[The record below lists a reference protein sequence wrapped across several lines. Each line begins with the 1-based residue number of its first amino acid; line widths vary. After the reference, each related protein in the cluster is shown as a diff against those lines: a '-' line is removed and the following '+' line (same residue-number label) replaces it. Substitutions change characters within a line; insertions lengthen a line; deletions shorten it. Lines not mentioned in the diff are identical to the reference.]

1 MKKIKIYKLALL
13 AFLAVVIAAFSSCS
27 RQNNEKAAEL
37 RYGFTTE
44 PVSLDPLSPKAT
56 ADSRSI
62 LFNVFEGLVKP
73 DTSGRMQPCIAESWT
88 IERDGHI
95 YNFTIRGGVRF
106 HDGSILT
113 PADVKFTLDTA
124 IASGFGGLNNIE
136 EVTVSGGNQ
145 VTVALKSPDPEF
157 LPYLTIGIVKA
168 ENPDREK
175 NIIGTGPFYIESYT
189 AQRNLVMKKFDD
201 YWQRSLAQ
209 PVDLPRL
216 EKVTI
221 VFYANN
227 DALMTALRGGGIDGA
242 SITGSMSAQLDH
254 WHFDIFNNYSASVHL
269 MALNNA
275 VPPLDDLR
283 VRCAINYG
291 INVQEIIDTAFFGV
305 GIPSGS
311 PIIPG
316 LTAYYEDSLDYPY
329 DPETAKALLSEA
341 GFGGGR
347 RLELEI
353 TVPSNY
359 TMHVDTAQVIAGQLE
374 KIGVDVSIK
383 LVDWPAWLS
392 DVYQGR
398 NYMATIISVDS
409 AVVSARSFLSRYQ
422 STNGSNFFNYKSA
435 EFDALYDAILV
446 EMDDTRRIRLYR
458 EAQRVIARDAANVYI
473 QDILYYRAFRG
484 GAYSGVLNY
493 PLYVTDFASIYG
505 IDKN

>member
-1 MKKIKIYKLALL
+1 MEKRKDFKLILL
-13 AFLAVVIAAFSSCS
+13 AFLAVVIAVFPSCS
-27 RQNNEKAAEL
+27 RQNKEKAAEL

-44 PVSLDPLSPKAT
+44 PASLDPLSPKAT

-73 DTSGRMQPCIAESWT
+73 DTAGRMQPCIAESWT
-88 IERDGHI
+88 VEQNGSV
-95 YNFTIRGGVRF
+95 YNFNIREGVRF
-106 HDGSILT
+106 HDGSVLT
-113 PADVKFTLDTA
+113 AADVKFSLDTA
-124 IASGFGGLNNIE
+124 GALGFGGFNNIE
-136 EVTVSGGNQ
+136 EIAVPGENRLTVT
-145 VTVALKSPDPEF
+145 LKSPDPEF

-175 NIIGTGPFYIESYT
+175 NIIGTGPFFIESYT

-201 YWQRSLAQ
+201 YWQRSLSP

-221 VFYANN
+221 VFFANN

-254 WHFDIFNNYSASVHL
+254 RSFDIFNNYSASVHL

-275 VPPLDDLR
+275 VSPLDDPR

-291 INVQEIIDTAFFGV
+291 IDIQGIIDTAFFGV
-305 GIPSGS
+305 GTPSGS

-316 LTAYYEDSLDYPY
+316 LSAYYEESLDYPY
-329 DPETAKALLSEA
+329 DPEMAKALLSEA

-347 RLELEI
+347 VLDLEI

-383 LVDWPAWLS
+383 LVDWPTWLS

-398 NYMATIISVDS
+398 NFMATIISVDS
-409 AVVSARSFLSRYQ
+409 AVVSAKSFLSRYQ
-422 STNGSNFFNYKSA
+422 STNSSNFFNYKSA
-435 EFDALYDAILV
+435 EFDALYNAILT

-493 PLYVTDFASIYG
+493 PLYVTDFAAIYG
-505 IDKN
+505 INKN

>member
-1 MKKIKIYKLALL
+1 MKNFKSALL
-13 AFLAVVIAAFSSCS
+13 AFLLIVTAAFPSCL
-27 RQNNEKAAEL
+27 RKDGNTAREL

-44 PVSLDPLSPKAT
+44 PASLDPLSPKAT

-73 DTSGRMQPCIAESWT
+73 DTSGMMQPCIAESWT
-88 IERDGHI
+88 IEHGGLV
-95 YNFTIRGGVRF
+95 YYFNIREGVRF
-106 HDGSILT
+106 HDGSVVT
-113 PADVKFTLDTA
+113 PADVKFSLDTA
-124 IASGFGGLNNIE
+124 GALGFGGFNNILGTAISGDNQIR
-136 EVTVSGGNQ
+136 VT
-145 VTVALKSPDPEF
+145 LKSPDPEF

-168 ENPDREK
+168 ENEDREK
-175 NIIGTGPFYIESYT
+175 NIIGTGPFFIESYT
-189 AQRNLVMKKFDD
+189 AQRNLVMKKFND
-201 YWQRSLAQ
+201 YWQRSLAE
-209 PVDLPRL
+209 PVDLPHL

-221 VFYANN
+221 VFFANN

-242 SITGSMSAQLDH
+242 SITGSMSAQLNH
-254 WHFDIFNNYSASVHL
+254 KRFDVFNNYSASVHL

-275 VPPLDDLR
+275 ASPLDDIR
-283 VRCAINYG
+283 VRLAINYG
-291 INVQEIIDTAFFGV
+291 IDIQGIINTAFFGV

-316 LTAYYEDSLDYPY
+316 LSAYYEDSLDYPY
-329 DPETAKALLSEA
+329 EPETAKALLSEA
-341 GFGGGR
+341 GFGSGR

-353 TVPSNY
+353 TVPSSY

-383 LVDWPAWLS
+383 LVDWPTWLS

-422 STNGSNFFNYKSA
+422 STNSSNFFNYRSA
-435 EFDALYDAILV
+435 EFDDLYNAILA
-446 EMDDTRRIRLYR
+446 ETDDTRRIQLYK
-458 EAQRVIARDAANVYI
+458 EAQRVIARDAANVYM

-493 PLYVTDFASIYG
+493 PLYVTDFAAIYG
-505 IDKN
+505 ID